1 LPQMDNVKFG
11 LETTVLPN
19 KSSEFFSNIEKNG
32 FDSIWVND
40 HFLPWSDRDAER
52 FPYTNFMQWVY
63 LPLILNY
70 TSKVKVGTAV
80 TCPLFR
86 YHPAIVAQYFAQLD
100 WTFPGRVILG
110 VGTGEM
116 INENPFGLW
125 PNLKERRE
133 RLAEAVKLIRMLW
146 ENKDYFTFEGK
157 YYQLK
162 NAKLYVRPKEK
173 IPIIISAGGPKAAK
187 LAGEIG
193 DGIMVF
199 AGSPAEVEDR
209 ILKPYR
215 EGVKKA
221 GKKFEETERA
231 IYIFGGVVDPNILT
245 KILKGLKRTVI
256 WALEEAHKKADP
268 REIDQLVEAA
278 PESIVLEKAV
288 FVTSTDELIG
298 RLEKYVNIGI
308 NHFIFADF
316 TSIIARKPDEISD
329 IWSKKIIPYFKGK

>member
-1 LPQMDNVKFG
+1 
-11 LETTVLPN
+11 
-19 KSSEFFSNIEKNG
+19 
-32 FDSIWVND
+32 
-40 HFLPWSDRDAER
+40 
-52 FPYTNFMQWVY
+52 
-63 LPLILNY
+63 
-70 TSKVKVGTAV
+70 
-80 TCPLFR
+80 
-86 YHPAIVAQYFAQLD
+86 
-100 WTFPGRVILG
+100 
-110 VGTGEM
+110 
-116 INENPFGLW
+116 
-125 PNLKERRE
+125 
-133 RLAEAVKLIRMLW
+133 
-146 ENKDYFTFEGK
+146 
-157 YYQLK
+157 
-162 NAKLYVRPKEK
+162 
-173 IPIIISAGGPKAAK
+173 
-187 LAGEIG
+187 
-193 DGIMVF
+193 MVF